1 MFYTCQKSGSVAYTT
16 VYVKMYGKDTIM
28 NTLSSY
34 IALPMQ
40 NTTAKNILLAFLGSV
55 LIGICAQITV
65 PMVPVPMTLQTFA
78 VLTVAMG
85 LGARYGAL
93 SVLFYLA
100 EGAMGLPVFAG
111 GKAGLVVFTMGTGG
125 YLIGF
130 VIAAYIVG
138 YMAEKGWDRSF
149 IKASVAMFIGNVALY
164 IPGVLWLGV
173 LLGWNKSILTLGLT
187 PFILGDLVKL
197 VVASGMFSV
206 VWSKLK

>member
-1 MFYTCQKSGSVAYTT
+1 
-16 VYVKMYGKDTIM
+16 M
-28 NTLSSY
+28 NTLSSK
-34 IALPMQ
+34 IVLPIE
-40 NTTAKNILLAFLGSV
+40 NTMAKNILLAFLGSV
-55 LIGICAQITV
+55 LIAICAQITV

-78 VLTVAMG
+78 VLSVAMA

-93 SVLFYLA
+93 SVLFYLM

-111 GKAGLVVFTMGTGG
+111 GKAGLVVFTTGTAG

-149 IKASVAMFIGNVALY
+149 AKAAVAMFMGNVALY

-173 LLGWNKSILTLGLT
+173 LFGWDKPILAWGLT
-187 PFILGDLVKL
+187 PFIVGDVVKL
-197 VVASGMFSV
+197 LVAAGLFTI
-206 VWSKLK
+206 VWKKLQ